1 MTEEKYVINEDSF
14 QFVNS
19 TEQLHDKKLETK
31 RVGYLRDAFRRFCK
45 NKGSVVAACI
55 ILILILFA
63 IFSPVISSHNLQ
75 DTDIKYKDRTPLMRG
90 HEKGGLLDGGKTRT
104 ISEAQYLYYLSIG
117 NDTGFNPITK
127 LYKQNSSAD
136 GNTYKVRINTYYEIG
151 AHSASLTKEQFL
163 DIIKFQKE
171 TGIQVLL
178 PYVEDYALGNGY
190 NYESYVKLNEL
201 KNSSNP
207 TIRERAVKS
216 INALKSSGRDRKNQ
230 DSNICFRYDSN
241 GKPVI
246 ENGQYV
252 MSYSYLDDKVNGKFY
267 YDNEGNLSTFKKGE
281 LAYAKEGPA
290 IEVRLN
296 YYNYYYYQRGETPQ
310 YLFGTDT
317 FGKDIFYALGA
328 GARFSLLLAVC
339 VSFIRFIIGMFY
351 GAIEGYYG
359 GAADLIMER
368 VSDILSGVPLMIVVT
383 LFNLHLAKKVGV
395 VPAFLL
401 AFVATGW
408 IGTASLVRKQFYR
421 FKGQEYVLAARTLGA
436 GDFRIMFKHI
446 FPNSLG
452 TIVTS
457 TVLVIPG
464 VIGSETMLTY
474 LGIVNLS
481 SGNLTSIG
489 ALMASANGTF
499 SAYPHELFFPALY
512 LSLLMI
518 CFNLFGN
525 GLRDAFNPALRGSE
539 D

>member
-1 MTEEKYVINEDSF
+1 MTEEEYVINEDSF
-14 QFVNS
+14 QFVNN
-19 TEQLHDKKLETK
+19 TEKLHDTKLETK
-31 RVGYLRDAFRRFCK
+31 RVGYLKDAFRRFCK

-55 ILILILFA
+55 ILLLVLFA
-63 IFSPVISSHNLQ
+63 IFSPVISSHDLL
-75 DTDIKYKDRTPLMRG
+75 DTDIKYKDRTPLIRG
-90 HEKGGLLDGGKTRT
+90 NETGGFLDGGKTRT
-104 ISEAQYLYYLSIG
+104 VSEAQYLYYMSIG
-117 NDTGFNPITK
+117 ADTGFNPITK
-127 LYKQNSSAD
+127 LYNQTSSLEGKA
-136 GNTYKVRINTYYEIG
+136 YKVRINTYYEIG
-151 AHSASLTKEQFL
+151 AHSASLTKQEFQ
-163 DIIKFQKE
+163 DIIAFQKE

-190 NYESYVKLNEL
+190 TYESYLRLNEL
-201 KNSSNP
+201 KNSPNA
-207 TIRERAVKS
+207 TIRARAVAQL
-216 INALKSSGRDRKNQ
+216 NALKTSGRDRKNR
-230 DSNICFRYDSN
+230 DSNICFRYDSEGN
-241 GKPVI
+241 PVK

-252 MSYSYLDDKVNGKFY
+252 MSYSYLDDALNGNFY
-267 YDNEGNLSTFKKGE
+267 YDNEGNLGTLKAGE
-281 LAYAKEGPA
+281 LAYGKEGPA

-310 YLFGTDT
+310 YIFGTDT
-317 FGKDIFYALGA
+317 FGKDIFYALGS
-328 GARFSLLLAVC
+328 GARFSLLLAIG
-339 VSFIRFIIGMFY
+339 VSVIRFIIGMFY

-359 GAADLIMER
+359 GAADMIMER

-383 LFNLHLAKKVGV
+383 LFNLHLAKKVGI

-401 AFVATGW
+401 AFVVTGW
-408 IGTASLVRKQFYR
+408 IGTAALVRKQFYR

-499 SAYPHELFFPALY
+499 SAYPHELFFPAVY